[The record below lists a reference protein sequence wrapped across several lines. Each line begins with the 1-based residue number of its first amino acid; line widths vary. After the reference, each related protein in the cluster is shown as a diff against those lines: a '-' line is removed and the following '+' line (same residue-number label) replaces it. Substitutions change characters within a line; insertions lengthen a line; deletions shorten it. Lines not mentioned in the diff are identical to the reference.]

1 MKWKSI
7 IIGVKNSTFMISRV
21 WDKIEKI
28 ISELAYS
35 CEGIIHKEIYKEERG
50 NVLGFYYWV
59 RNYHKFSG
67 SEQH

>member
-1 MKWKSI
+1 
-7 IIGVKNSTFMISRV
+7 MISRV